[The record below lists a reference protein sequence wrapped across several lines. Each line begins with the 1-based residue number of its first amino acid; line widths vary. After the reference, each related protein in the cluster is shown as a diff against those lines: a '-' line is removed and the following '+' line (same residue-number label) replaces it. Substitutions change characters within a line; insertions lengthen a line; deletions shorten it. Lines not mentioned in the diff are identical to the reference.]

1 MGAVRI
7 LALVV
12 ADHGAWRA
20 LHYRVEPSTRQSS
33 SLVDP
38 CQFDRLVAHFDH
50 RATLAEHRRSEV
62 SPLRHRRHHQP
73 RPRLWLTYSYAHFTV
88 LRRHSG
94 VAEVLRLAH
103 RPAIYAR
110 CCGIHATD
118 RSAVQPLKRSHP
130 ILHR

>member
-38 CQFDRLVAHFDH
+38 CRFGWLVAHFVH

-62 SPLRHRRHHQP
+62 SPLRHRHNHQP
-73 RPRLWLTYSYAHFTV
+73 RPRIWLTYSYAHCTL

-94 VAEVLRLAH
+94 VAEALRLAH
-103 RPAIYAR
+103 WP
-110 CCGIHATD
+110 
-118 RSAVQPLKRSHP
+118 
-130 ILHR
+130 